1 MIRWTLQMA
10 LRVIIAVIGVTV
22 LLIGVAMLF
31 LPGPGTLVI
40 LGTLTLLGTE
50 FAWAGHLLKRV
61 RREIKTRT
69 GIGRD
74 PDHDEK
80 ATRAGLGPPA

>member
-10 LRVIIAVIGVTV
+10 WRAIIAVIGATV

-40 LGTLTLLGTE
+40 FAALAILATE

-69 GIGRD
+69 GFGPNPDVD
-74 PDHDEK
+74 PK
-80 ATRAGLGPPA
+80 VARAAPGAPD